1 LTSGSH
7 TLKLGHTTNN
17 TFEDFQMNSY
27 DEIQCEELN
36 QIDAYDHLMWIEA
49 MEALHREEDKTDLH
63 WEMVRD
69 DVNNE
74 YYSNQ
79 PMPW

>member
-1 LTSGSH
+1 
-7 TLKLGHTTNN
+7 LGHTTNN